1 MMITIRDLTKRYPP
15 GIPRWKKWF
24 RRYKKDA
31 FMGELAVDRL
41 NMEVKKGQVYGFIGP
56 NGAGKTTTIKM
67 LVGLMPPTSGTA
79 LVCGLDVV
87 EEGEMVRGRIGY
99 MPEAPS
105 FYPRV
110 SVLDV
115 LRYYSKLY
123 SIPSR
128 SIDKKILKVLRI
140 VGIAGEKSKLCGK
153 LSFGMKKRLSLA
165 QALLNDP
172 ELLILDEPT
181 GGLDPAG
188 KRDFR
193 KLLRKLSDS
202 GITIFMSSHLLE
214 EVQKI
219 STHVGIIH
227 HGRLITSGNLAELQE
242 KMGKE
247 AKVKIVVTVAPS
259 SEIPSSSIK
268 DMKSIIDL
276 RISENKMTIVAENGD
291 ISSEV
296 NRLLVEN
303 NCPVRSMVIE
313 EPELEDIFFD
323 HTST

>member
-1 MMITIRDLTKRYPP
+1 MITIRDLTKRYPP

-24 RRYKKDA
+24 HRGSKET
-31 FMGELAVDRL
+31 FLGELAVDRL
-41 NMEVKKGQVYGFIGP
+41 NMEVGKGQVYGFIGP

-67 LVGLMPPTSGTA
+67 LVGLMPPSSGTA

-123 SIPSR
+123 SIPGG
-128 SIDKKILKVLRI
+128 SIDRKIAKVLRT
-140 VGIAGEKSKLCGK
+140 VGIAGERAKLCGK

-181 GGLDPAG
+181 GGLDPGG

-193 KLLRKLSDS
+193 KLLTKLSDR

-227 HGRLITSGNLAELQE
+227 HGRLITSGSLGELQE

-247 AKVKIVVTVAPS
+247 AKVKIKVRVAS
-259 SEIPSSSIK
+259 TSKIPLSSIEK
-268 DMKSIIDL
+268 IEGIIDL
-276 RISENKMTIVAENGD
+276 RISEDTMTIVAETDN

-303 NCPVRSMVIE
+303 DCQVRSIVIE

-323 HTST
+323 QTSK

>member
-1 MMITIRDLTKRYPP
+1 MITIRDLTKRYPS
-15 GIPRWKKWF
+15 GIPKWKKWF
-24 RRYKKDA
+24 RRDGKDVYI
-31 FMGELAVDRL
+31 GELAVDRL
-41 NMEVKKGQVYGFIGP
+41 NMEVEKGQVYGFIGP

-79 LVCGLDVV
+79 LVCGFDVV
-87 EEGEMVRGRIGY
+87 KEGEMVRGRIGY

-123 SIPSR
+123 SIPGGA
-128 SIDKKILKVLRI
+128 IDRKIAKVLRI
-140 VGIAGEKSKLCGK
+140 VGIAGERSKLCGK

-193 KLLRKLSDS
+193 RLLKKLSDS
-202 GITIFMSSHLLE
+202 EITIFMSSHLLE

-227 HGRLITSGNLAELQE
+227 HGSLITSGTLAELQE
-242 KMGKE
+242 RMGKE
-247 AKVKIVVTVAPS
+247 AKVKIKIKVAS
-259 SEIPSSSIK
+259 SSKIPISSIK
-268 DMKSIIDL
+268 DIEGIIDL
-276 RISENKMTIVAENGD
+276 RISDNSMTIVAERD
-291 ISSEV
+291 DVSPEI
-296 NRLLVEN
+296 NRILVEN
-303 NCPVRSMVIE
+303 NCQVRSMVIE

-323 HTST
+323 HTQR